1 MSRHPVVIAAPR
13 GLAAGSAPYLV
24 ERDEPDFISAVLAEI
39 GSLGTGDQLSST
51 RAVARDAG
59 GRLKLF
65 QPVQRKF
72 HLALLEAWCDTPG
85 APRLDPAKVLEG
97 GLVVRRLG
105 PQGEVEGWMKADGRL
120 RGWVP
125 VDRIGGDAVD
135 PRPSARAA
143 LKATG
148 VVSLDRALRALDATR
163 ESAVLEEE
171 STPLFVAP
179 PDVCEASGRTV
190 LYGVV
195 PTASA
200 ELAETPADA
209 GVAFAGFGSESTAFI
224 EHLVQPLRGLA
235 YTFPAPPLAGRRF
248 DAGWLETLMAA
259 SLNSAEHRFLGLLR
273 QVAVEFDAFG
283 DSASARALHER
294 LRGITLEY
302 ALREHEELR
311 RTVSAADFL
320 HDAVRVVLEGE
331 AGTVEMP
338 ERWPALA
345 EEDAVALR
353 ASMSGAVHERFR
365 GVVGREG
372 RFDDGEATYLL
383 RAFVRLRGECGCPP
397 RTVWSGYSEPFS
409 IAPWYETAA
418 APVRIALPDLS
429 DPALLRSL
437 RPNVAFAVPP
447 ALQGL
452 LSASPKDLMEGRG
465 GEPSAIGWICCFSI
479 PVITLC
485 AFIVLNIFLTLFD
498 LIFRW
503 LMFIKICIPYPK
515 AK

>member
-13 GLAAGSAPYLV
+13 ALNSGSAPYLL
-24 ERDEPDFISAVLAEI
+24 ERDEPDFIEAVLADV
-39 GSLGTGDQLSST
+39 GSQTG
-51 RAVARDAG
+51 RAHLAATAAAARDAS

-72 HLALLEAWCDTPG
+72 HLALIEAWCDTPG
-85 APRLDPAKVLEG
+85 APRLDPSKVLEAG
-97 GLVVRRLG
+97 VVVRRVG
-105 PQGEVEGWMKADGRL
+105 PQGEIEGWMKADGRL

-125 VDRIGGDAVD
+125 VDRVGGESVD
-135 PRPSARAA
+135 PRPAVRAA

-148 VVSLDRALRALDATR
+148 VASIDRALRALDATR
-163 ESAVLEEE
+163 EAAVFEES

-179 PDVCEASGRTV
+179 PDVCAAAGSTV

-200 ELAETPADA
+200 ELSAASSDPSA
-209 GVAFAGFGSESTAFI
+209 AFAGFGPESTAFI

-235 YTFPAPPLAGRRF
+235 YTFPIPPLDGRRF
-248 DAGWLETLMAA
+248 DAAWLEMLIAA
-259 SLNSAEHRFLGLLR
+259 PAHSAEHRFLALLR

-283 DSASARALHER
+283 DSASGRAFNER
-294 LRGITLEY
+294 LRGIPLEY
-302 ALREHEELR
+302 VLREHEEYR
-311 RTVSAADFL
+311 RTISAADFL
-320 HDAVRVVLEGE
+320 REAVRVLLEG
-331 AGTVEMP
+331 GSGSVEMP
-338 ERWPALA
+338 ERWPQMK
-345 EEDAVALR
+345 EPDAVALR
-353 ASMSGAVHERFR
+353 AAMSAAVQERFSA
-365 GVVGREG
+365 VAGREG
-372 RFDDGEATYLL
+372 RFDDGDATYVL
-383 RAFVRLRGECGCPP
+383 RAFVRLRGECDCPP
-397 RTVWSGYSEPFS
+397 RTIWSGYTEPFT

-429 DPALLRSL
+429 DPVLLRSL
-437 RPNVAFAVPP
+437 KPNVAFAVPP

-452 LSASPKDLMEGRG
+452 LSTSPKDLMEGRG
-465 GEPSAIGWICCFSI
+465 GEPSAIGWLCCFSI

-503 LMFIKICIPYPK
+503 LMFIKICIPFPK